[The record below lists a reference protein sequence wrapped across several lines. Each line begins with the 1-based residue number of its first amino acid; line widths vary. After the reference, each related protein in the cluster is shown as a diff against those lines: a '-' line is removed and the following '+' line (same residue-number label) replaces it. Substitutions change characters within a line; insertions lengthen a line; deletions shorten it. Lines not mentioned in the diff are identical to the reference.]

1 MDQQV
6 YAMKIAD
13 IFHPE
18 VKKKI
23 IAGINKKIKSIFP
36 SPDTLYLKDIV
47 KKNEV
52 NFTPLQIPIAIN
64 ANTTII
70 NSGINNNNSIINI
83 NSISNTNTITNNS
96 TSNSNSQTKKKLF
109 EEDIQTPIKNKKH
122 SSKFQYREKT
132 LNNNSDLFSN
142 YLKIDED
149 IDKSK
154 YDISIGKSNINNNII
169 ININQE
175 NDINSNESTS
185 ISSKDENNSLKINQ
199 NNNNNINNNEAKK
212 EEKENISNDYIDIMK
227 FNSDKSASE
236 KNKIQRLFSKRE
248 SSRFEFVNVI
258 PNMNM
263 NLNIN
268 KSINNNNINNDFNTI
283 NININVNKNSNSNSI
298 PITNLNLNEIGEKDK
313 VDVPDFVFEI
323 IKKKLSRQNFTK
335 NINFE
340 EDILYKD
347 STLENELNDSDE
359 WAQYIYENKNID
371 FDKELMIDFDIINK
385 SIKDKFTT
393 FYLK

>member
-18 VKKKI
+18 IKKKI
-23 IAGINKKIKSIFP
+23 IAGTNKKIRSIFP

-47 KKNEV
+47 KKNEL

-64 ANTTII
+64 STTTLI
-70 NSGINNNNSIINI
+70 NQGINNSTTNININI
-83 NSISNTNTITNNS
+83 NSNIINNHNNNS
-96 TSNSNSQTKKKLF
+96 LSNSNSQPKKKLF
-109 EEDIQTPIKNKKH
+109 EEDIQTPIKGKKH
-122 SSKFQYREKT
+122 SSKYQYREKT
-132 LNNNSDLFSN
+132 ITSNSDLFSN

-149 IDKSK
+149 IDRSK
-154 YDISIGKSNINNNII
+154 YDISIGKANINNNII

-175 NDINSNESTS
+175 IDINSNESTS

-199 NNNNNINNNEAKK
+199 NNNNNIINNNNETKK
-212 EEKENISNDYIDIMK
+212 EEKENISSDYFDIMK

-236 KNKIQRLFSKRE
+236 KNKRLFSQRE
-248 SSRFEFVNVI
+248 SSRFEFVN
-258 PNMNM
+258 M
-263 NLNIN
+263 NIN
-268 KSINNNNINNDFNTI
+268 KAKNNNNININNINNDFNTI
-283 NININVNKNSNSNSI
+283 NINIHKNSNLNSNSNENI
-298 PITNLNLNEIGEKDK
+298 EKDK
-313 VDVPDFVFEI
+313 VIVPDFVFEI
-323 IKKKLSRQNFTK
+323 IKKKVSRHNFTK

-340 EDILYKD
+340 GDILYKD
-347 STLENELNDSDE
+347 STLEKELNDSDE
-359 WAQYIYENKNID
+359 WAQYIYDNKNIES
-371 FDKELMIDFDIINK
+371 DKDLIIDFDIINK